1 MPLWHT
7 DGGEVRRGLA
17 VGPQKEETQKSP
29 CMFEE
34 VLVMAGMKDM
44 F

>member
-17 VGPQKEETQKSP
+17 VGPQKEETQKLA
-29 CMFEE
+29 
-34 VLVMAGMKDM
+34 VHV
-44 F
+44 